1 MQIGDDGHEVISS
14 EPLLRVEEQATVNV
28 VARLTGRVEVS
39 TRTDTIE
46 ELVTQELTST
56 KVDVTRHPRDELIAL
71 DGPVPQTRT
80 ENGVTIVPV
89 LEERLVV
96 EKRLYLVEEIHIRQT
111 EDQQIVTL
119 PITLRK
125 GRVDITRTAPEADE
139 P

>member
-1 MQIGDDGHEVISS
+1 MQIGNDGHEVISS
-14 EPLLRVEEQATVNV
+14 EPLLRVEEQATVKV

-111 EDQQIVTL
+111 EDQQVVTL

>member
-14 EPLLRVEEQATVNV
+14 EPLLRVEEQATVKV
-28 VARLTGRVEVS
+28 VARLTGRVAVS

-111 EDQQIVTL
+111 EDQQVVTL

-125 GRVDITRTAPEADE
+125 GRV
-139 P
+139 